1 MANNKRLS
9 LGQRI
14 NAWLDEP
21 EGRQFKDGKWRFW
34 FPLVIGLSLL
44 NAILTAAI
52 FGGDGEWQTY
62 IGGIVLSVGALLAWI
77 CVGTLHYS
85 DSTDERMARGVSA
98 LDSVTLIFVIAH
110 FCFLLWV
117 FGHVFTIKA
126 SEKQYEKEATA
137 YNEKAA
143 ALSADNVKIAQAAAD
158 GEKARANAARLQN
171 DTAYQLRK
179 AAESGAPIS
188 AGRAVSQVGQ
198 SPSLLSAVTKVELTK
213 PTAIKQSSAEFLMEW
228 DWWVRMANFGELAL
242 TAITLI
248 YIRNRSAKANGQS
261 GLPVAT
267 GATLH
272 SVATSAPLNA
282 TQQLRHNSGAT
293 KAAVATGARPL
304 AVLREHLRQISA
316 SYPGRWFKADK
327 IKGGVV
333 IRFCERQQGREVTIA
348 ETRQSDKLLAA
359 VDRQDFQGRLV
370 DELKRQGFPL

>member
-34 FPLVIGLSLL
+34 FPLVIGLSIL
-44 NAILTAAI
+44 NAVLTAAI
-52 FGGDGEWQTY
+52 FGTDDGWQTY

-85 DSTDERMARGVSA
+85 DSSDERMARGVSA

-143 ALSADNVKIAQAAAD
+143 TLSADNVKIAEAFSRAAD
-158 GEKARANAARLQN
+158 SNAKAERLRN

-179 AAESGAPIS
+179 AAELGAPVS
-188 AGRAVSQVGQ
+188 AGGVKTGAGQ
-198 SPSLLSAVTKVELTK
+198 SPSLLGAVAKIELTK
-213 PTAIKQSSAEFLMEW
+213 PVALKESSAEFLMRW
-228 DWWVRMANFGELAL
+228 DWWVRLANFGELAL

-248 YIRNRSAKANGQS
+248 YIRNRSAKANGQA
-261 GLPVAT
+261 LPSVAT

-272 SVATSAPLNA
+272 
-282 TQQLRHNSGAT
+282 
-293 KAAVATGARPL
+293 AVATGAPLNASQQLRQSGGATKGAVATAARPL
-304 AVLREHLRQISA
+304 AILREHLRDISA

-333 IRFCERQQGREVTIA
+333 IRFCERQQGREVTITQ
-348 ETRQSDKLLAA
+348 TRQSDKLLNA
-359 VDRQDFQGRLV
+359 VNWPDFQARLI